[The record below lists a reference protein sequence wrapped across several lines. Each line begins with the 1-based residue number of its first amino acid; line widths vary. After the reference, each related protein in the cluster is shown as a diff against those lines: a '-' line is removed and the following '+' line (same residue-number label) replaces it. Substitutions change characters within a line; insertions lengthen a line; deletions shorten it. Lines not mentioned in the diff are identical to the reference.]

1 DFSEDAN
8 VPILHQINVTSSTTC
23 SHCNAFK
30 FPPESPG
37 MCCSN
42 GKISDLPAENIGNLS
57 MVIHAYIPDLDP
69 RTHNAPTASQV
80 VAIWINDDIRQN
92 VVQKCDI
99 VLYTQMDQLIH
110 ISELN
115 GCYEPLA
122 YPLFFPHGKQGWAP
136 NQIPYRD
143 IPSVPE

>member
-1 DFSEDAN
+1 MRSLEDNDPEYGIQLVRFPMTPKSAKAN
-8 VPILHQINVTSSTTC
+8 TSSILPFVNT
-23 SHCNAFK
+23 N
-30 FPPESPG
+30 
-37 MCCSN
+37 
-42 GKISDLPAENIGNLS
+42 ISDLPAENIGNLS